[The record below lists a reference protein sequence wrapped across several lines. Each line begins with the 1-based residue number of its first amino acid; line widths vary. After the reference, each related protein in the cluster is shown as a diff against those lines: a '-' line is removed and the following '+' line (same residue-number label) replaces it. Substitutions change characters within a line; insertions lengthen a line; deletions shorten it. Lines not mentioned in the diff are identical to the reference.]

1 MAGGLA
7 ALLDDVAAIAKLAA
21 SSLDDV
27 GAAATK
33 ASVKA
38 TGVVVDDTAVTPQYV
53 SGVSPERE
61 LPIIKKIAVGSLRN
75 KLLIILP
82 LALLLSAFAPWL
94 LTPILMC
101 GGAFLSY
108 EGAHKV
114 WGMLT
119 GHGAHGGD
127 GGVDEPVAAEGAE
140 QEDELVKGAIRTDL
154 ILSAEIMVISL
165 NSVAHQAFLTRALSL
180 VVVAFL
186 ITALVYGVVALIV
199 KLDDI
204 GLGMTRRGH
213 QSGRL
218 VVKSMPVILSVLS
231 TVGLAAMLWV
241 GGHILMVGMDE
252 LGLSWPYH
260 VVHGAEHHVHEAVP
274 HALAGTLGWLTN
286 TLGSAVIGLVVGSVI
301 VAVMALVHRVRGGAH
316 GSEDVPARPRDAA
329 DGIATGAHQATA
341 TATGA
346 ARHGDPQHT
355 QAAGEWPGEG
365 TIDVGP
371 GDREG

>member
-21 SSLDDV
+21 ASVDDV
-27 GAAATK
+27 GAASMK

-53 SGVSPERE
+53 GGVTPERE
-61 LPIIKKIAVGSLRN
+61 LPIIKRIAIGSLRN
-75 KLLIILP
+75 KLVFILP
-82 LALLLSAFAPWL
+82 LALLLSAVAPWL

-101 GGAFLSY
+101 GGAYLSY
-108 EGAHKV
+108 EGAHKI
-114 WGMLT
+114 WGTLL
-119 GHGAHGGD
+119 GHGQHGGH
-127 GGVDEPVAAEGAE
+127 GGTEAPVVAEGGS
-140 QEDELVKGAIRTDL
+140 QEEELIRGAITTDL

-165 NSVAHQAFLTRALSL
+165 NEVADQAFLTRALSL

-204 GLGMTRRGH
+204 GLHMTKRGLR
-213 QSGRL
+213 SGAL

-252 LGLSWPYH
+252 LGFHAPYH
-260 VVHGAEHHVHEAVP
+260 FVHGLEHHVHEAVP
-274 HALAGTLGWLTN
+274 HSLAATLGWLTN
-286 TLGSAVIGLVVGSVI
+286 TIGSAIIGLVVGTVI
-301 VAVMALVHRVRGGAH
+301 VAVVMVAGGIRRGHEAHDESEADRVHASLAH
-316 GSEDVPARPRDAA
+316 RDAMA
-329 DGIATGAHQATA
+329 QAA
-341 TATGA
+341 QAKRESGK
-346 ARHGDPQHT
+346 RY
-355 QAAGEWPGEG
+355 AAGEFRGEG
-365 TIDVGP
+365 TVEVGVP
-371 GDREG
+371 DPADKRFR